1 MKTKLIITEGQFE
14 KLKTYITE
22 SEVYT
27 SVVKQIKDEL
37 DGNYTP
43 TQSYVRSGGEYMS
56 KPMITVKVDDEVI
69 TPKALFD
76 YLKFKYKVNDEFIK
90 QVIKD
95 WMFGRISD
103 TYQLS
108 KNVPIN

>member
-1 MKTKLIITEGQFE
+1 MKRKVIITESQFE

-22 SEVYT
+22 SEVYA
-27 SVVKQIKDEL
+27 SVVKQMKDEL
-37 DGNYTP
+37 DANYSP
-43 TQSYVRSGGEYMS
+43 TQSYVRSGGEYMT

-69 TPKALFD
+69 SPKALFD
-76 YLKFKYKVNDEFIK
+76 YLKYKYKVNDEFIK

-108 KNVPIN
+108 KNIPIN

>member
-1 MKTKLIITEGQFE
+1 MKRKVIITESQLE
-14 KLKTYITE
+14 KLKEFIIE

-27 SVVKQIKDEL
+27 SIVKQMKDEL
-37 DGNYTP
+37 DSNYTP

-56 KPMITVKVDDEVI
+56 KPMITVKVDGEVI
-69 TPKALFD
+69 SPKALFD
-76 YLKFKYKVNDEFIK
+76 YLKYKYQVSDEFIK

-108 KNVPIN
+108 KNIPIK